1 MTKMQILLDD
11 EKIKRERKLSA
22 AKMQAFIDSVFID
35 RCRLAKDADGFYTGT
50 GDSGDLMRFGQANY
64 LLSNQPWF
72 LDNVKCWM
80 FYSNDDTDDPDEYVV
95 EDVKGYYLDKRQ
107 VIA

>member
-1 MTKMQILLDD
+1 MANILRIVKALVLLA
-11 EKIKRERKLSA
+11 IA
-22 AKMQAFIDSVFID
+22 AFIVMVIVGVYTALDSAT
-35 RCRLAKDADGFYTGT
+35 RPYALAPSISQTGT

-72 LDNVKCWM
+72 LDNVKSWV

-95 EDVKGYYLDKRQ
+95 EDVKGYYLGKRQ
-107 VIA
+107 AIA